1 MRLGATGSKL
11 LALLALTGFAG
22 LIWAALLAPA
32 ADWQAAQLRERDS
45 LTSKVTALRATLSRL
60 ENEQEQLDQKGD
72 DSGLW
77 PPAPQ
82 GQSTARIQSAISAS
96 AERAGLAIR
105 SISPTDGQTLALAQM
120 VSFLIEADGPL
131 DAFHAFFADLDGQNP
146 ALLIDNA
153 TLRLFDRPAPDGAGP
168 ALPMLFAQI
177 QISAPVALA
186 QGAKP

>member
-32 ADWQAAQLRERDS
+32 ADWQTAQLREREA
-45 LTSKVTALRATLSRL
+45 LTTKVTALRATLSRL

-96 AERAGLAIR
+96 AERSGLAIR

-153 TLRLFDRPAPDGAGP
+153 TLRLFDRPAPDGTAP
-168 ALPMLFAQI
+168 VLPLLFAQI

-186 QGAKP
+186 NEAKP